1 MRRLHRAWAV
11 CLGCT
16 LMLLVSGRLC
26 INAFSVTQPY
36 ILAQNSFTNTETS
49 MITTACSVTF
59 LLCLFGFGAP
69 LTTVGLSVWA
79 ADFSCAERRAQSV
92 QRFQLCYA
100 IGGLAFSFMPGMVAD
115 LTGSYAP
122 AYVIFALF
130 GVFSI
135 LTVQSTYRL
144 GSKAP
149 I

>member
-1 MRRLHRAWAV
+1 MPRSATGWAGRWRRCW
-11 CLGCT
+11 
-16 LMLLVSGRLC
+16 
-26 INAFSVTQPY
+26 
-36 ILAQNSFTNTETS
+36 
-49 MITTACSVTF
+49 
-59 LLCLFGFGAP
+59 
-69 LTTVGLSVWA
+69 
-79 ADFSCAERRAQSV
+79 AQSV

-122 AYVIFALF
+122 AYVIFAPF

-135 LTVQSTYRL
+135 LTLQSTYRL

>member
-1 MRRLHRAWAV
+1 
-11 CLGCT
+11 
-16 LMLLVSGRLC
+16 
-26 INAFSVTQPY
+26 
-36 ILAQNSFTNTETS
+36 

-59 LLCLFGFGAP
+59 LLCMFGIGAP

-79 ADFSCAERRAQSV
+79 ADFSCVERRAQSV

-100 IGGLAFSFMPGMVAD
+100 IGGLAFSFIMPGMVAD

>member
-1 MRRLHRAWAV
+1 
-11 CLGCT
+11 
-16 LMLLVSGRLC
+16 MLLVSGGLC

-100 IGGLAFSFMPGMVAD
+100 ISGLAFSFMPGMVAD

-122 AYVIFALF
+122 AYVIFAPF

-144 GSKAP
+144 GIKAP

>member
-1 MRRLHRAWAV
+1 
-11 CLGCT
+11 
-16 LMLLVSGRLC
+16 
-26 INAFSVTQPY
+26 
-36 ILAQNSFTNTETS
+36 

-79 ADFSCAERRAQSV
+79 ADFSCTER
-92 QRFQLCYA
+92 QLCYA
-100 IGGLAFSFMPGMVAD
+100 IGGLAFSFVPGMVAD

-122 AYVIFALF
+122 VYVIFALF

>member
-1 MRRLHRAWAV
+1 M
-11 CLGCT
+11 
-16 LMLLVSGRLC
+16 
-26 INAFSVTQPY
+26 
-36 ILAQNSFTNTETS
+36 
-49 MITTACSVTF
+49 
-59 LLCLFGFGAP
+59 FGIGAS

-130 GVFSI
+130 GVFFDSDRPVD
-135 LTVQSTYRL
+135 LPARKQSPNLNARAIFL
-144 GSKAP
+144 KL
-149 I
+149 

>member
-1 MRRLHRAWAV
+1 MTH
-11 CLGCT
+11 
-16 LMLLVSGRLC
+16 
-26 INAFSVTQPY
+26 PY
-36 ILAQNSFTNTETS
+36 ILAQNGFTNTEPS

-59 LLCLFGFGAP
+59 LLCMFGIGAS

-79 ADFSCAERRAQSV
+79 AAFSCAERRAQSV

-122 AYVIFALF
+122 AYVIFAPF

-135 LTVQSTYRL
+135 LTVQSTYQL
-144 GSKAP
+144 GSKAQ